1 MMYIGTSLGRCLQ
14 SLLLDKVSK
23 DDVLV
28 IITRTKSETL
38 EQFIGVV
45 KQYHESGNFTSSRPA
60 EYDLAVKPWEEVEK
74 LATDLYNDG
83 KIHQP
88 RNFVGLGKS
97 FYHPD
102 LNRIDWHNKNEIWM
116 EVSPTNRNTTPA
128 VVNAYKEYRMLDE
141 LTK

>member
-1 MMYIGTSLGRCLQ
+1 MMYVGTSLGRCLQ
-14 SLLLDKVSK
+14 SLLLGKVSK

-38 EQFIGVV
+38 EQFIGIV
-45 KQYHESGNFTSSRPA
+45 KQYHEGGNFTSSRPA
-60 EYDLAVKPWEEVEK
+60 EYDLAVKPWEDVEK
-74 LATDLYNDG
+74 LATDLYNGG

-88 RNFVGLGKS
+88 RNFVGLGRS

-102 LNRIDWHNKNEIWM
+102 LNSWDNKNEIWM